1 MRVAVRLGAG
11 YTRAMSRH
19 SLAEAREQLPEL
31 VERALRGEPVVITRD
46 GKPMAEIRS
55 VAADRPGDGPVVT
68 AEALAWLD
76 RLRVRPAREQTVD
89 STSLVRQ
96 MRDEGP

>member
-1 MRVAVRLGAG
+1 
-11 YTRAMSRH
+11 MSRH

-46 GKPMAEIRS
+46 GKPVAEIRP

-76 RLRVRPAREQTVD
+76 RLRVWPAREQSVD
-89 STSLVRQ
+89 AGKLVSRV
-96 MRDEGP
+96 RDEDWR